1 MSDPEGPKAWEP
13 PLFEWSQ
20 HGPIP
25 ITLEEHIEDEET
37 RRRLAGE
44 AAPYDRTIRLDSG
57 LPDLALLVVHFHEW
71 LHIVYYDAG
80 IDVEA
85 LDETL
90 VQTTATALAAR
101 EMFHR
106 YGVPVEVPVDPDG
119 RG

>member
-1 MSDPEGPKAWEP
+1 
-13 PLFEWSQ
+13 
-20 HGPIP
+20 
-25 ITLEEHIEDEET
+25 
-37 RRRLAGE
+37 
-44 AAPYDRTIRLDSG
+44 
-57 LPDLALLVVHFHEW
+57 
-71 LHIVYYDAG
+71 
-80 IDVEA
+80 VEA